1 MATRIA
7 GTDRPGAAG
16 AGRMLRPAVAVALAV
31 AAALGVAV
39 SPAAAQP
46 AAEGTRTAAGQAAP
60 AVLDA
65 PATYRAV
72 LDRYCVACHNER
84 TLTANLALDAVDVA
98 HVGDAAELWEKVLE
112 KLRTRAMPP
121 PRRPRPADET
131 YDLFAGWL
139 ETELDGAAAARPNPG
154 RPTIHR
160 LNRLEYRNAVRDLLG
175 LRVDVDAML
184 PADDLAYGFD
194 NNADILTIA
203 PGMLERYM
211 SAARRIG
218 RLAVGD
224 SAIDADVVRH
234 PVSSLLV
241 QRDRLGEE
249 APFGSRGGAAI
260 SHHFPLDGEYVVRL
274 ALQGN
279 RGRREPQEIDV
290 RIDGVRA
297 ALLPAG
303 QERGGATRGMP
314 TGDDALAVRIPVRAG
329 TRVVSVSFLKR
340 TGVPEGVA
348 PERLPP
354 WTFSTGRGYIE
365 PMALDNVEIEGPY
378 RPRPGPA
385 GPGAGPAVSR
395 DRIFTCRPAGPED
408 EEACANAI
416 LTTLARR
423 AFRRPVTGGDLEVL
437 DSFYREGRRAG
448 GFERGIQRA
457 IESLLVDPEFLFRI
471 ERDPEDAAPGSAYRL
486 SDIELAS
493 RLSFFLWSS
502 IPDDELLDAAEAGRL
517 RDPAV
522 LERQVRRMLADER
535 SRVLVDSF
543 AAQWLH
549 LRRMRTV
556 TPDVLAFP
564 GFDDNL
570 RDALVRETELLIESQ
585 VREDRSVVDLLTADY
600 TFVNE
605 RLARHYGIP
614 GVYGSRFRRVALGDG
629 ARRGLLGHGSILTV
643 TSLATRTS
651 PVVRGKWVLENILGT
666 PPPPPPPDVPD
677 LPEREAGEAPRSMRA
692 RLEAHRANPV
702 CSACHA
708 RMDPLGFALE
718 HFDAVGKWRAAE
730 AGVPIDA
737 SGALPDGTTFD
748 GLPGLRGVLL
758 ERRGEFVTT
767 VAEKLLTYA
776 LGRGI
781 EHYDRP
787 AIRAVVRDAAADGYR
802 WSALVLGVA
811 RSLPFQMRRA
821 ES

>member
-1 MATRIA
+1 MRTRLA
-7 GTDRPGAAG
+7 SA
-16 AGRMLRPAVAVALAV
+16 LRVV
-31 AAALGVAV
+31 AALGLATAAPVGAQ
-39 SPAAAQP
+39 SSAAQAELRAAGGPAAP
-46 AAEGTRTAAGQAAP
+46 VPDAEN
-60 AVLDA
+60 
-65 PATYRAV
+65 YRAV

-84 TLTANLALDAVDVA
+84 TLTANLALDAVDLA
-98 HVGDAAELWEKVLE
+98 HAGDAAEVWEKVLE

-131 YDLFAGWL
+131 YDGFAGWL
-139 ETELDGAAAARPNPG
+139 EAELDDAAAARPNPG

-160 LNRLEYRNAVRDLLG
+160 LNRLEYANAVRDLLG
-175 LRVDVDAML
+175 LTVDVDSML

-224 SAIDADVVRH
+224 AAIDADVVRY

-241 QRDRLGEE
+241 QRDRMSEE
-249 APFGSRGGAAI
+249 MPFGSRGGAAVT
-260 SHHFPLDGEYVVRL
+260 HHFPLDGEYVVRL
-274 ALQGN
+274 TLQGN
-279 RGRREPQEIDV
+279 GGRREPQEIDV

-297 ALLPAG
+297 GLLRAG
-303 QERGGATRGMP
+303 RGRGGATRGMP

-329 TRVVSVSFLKR
+329 TRIVSVSFLKR
-340 TGVPEGVA
+340 TGVTEGVA
-348 PERLPP
+348 PERLPL
-354 WTFSTGRGYIE
+354 WTFSTGRGYVE
-365 PMALDNVEIEGPY
+365 PMALDSVGIEGPY
-378 RPRPGPA
+378 RPASANRARGI
-385 GPGAGPAVSR
+385 GRGAGPTASR
-395 DRIFTCRPAGPED
+395 ERIFTCRPAGPDD
-408 EEACANAI
+408 EEACATEI
-416 LTTLARR
+416 LATLARR
-423 AFRRPVTGGDLEVL
+423 AYRRPVTDDDLDVL
-437 DSFYREGRRAG
+437 HAFYGEGRRAG
-448 GFERGIQRA
+448 GFEGGVQRA

-471 ERDPEDAAPGSAYRL
+471 ERDPEDAEPGSPYRL
-486 SDIELAS
+486 SDVELAS

-517 RDPAV
+517 RNPAV
-522 LERQVRRMLADER
+522 LEQQVRRMLADER

-556 TPDVLAFP
+556 APDVQAFP

-570 RDALVRETELLIESQ
+570 RDALVRETELFVESQ
-585 VREDRSVVDLLTADY
+585 IRGDRSVVDLLTADY
-600 TFVNE
+600 TFANG

-677 LPEREAGEAPRSMRA
+677 LPEREAGEAPRSLRA
-692 RLEAHRANPV
+692 RLEAHRENPV

-718 HFDAVGKWRAAE
+718 HFDAVGKWRDAE
-730 AGVPIDA
+730 GGVPVDA

-748 GLPGLRGVLL
+748 GLPGLRDVLL
-758 ERRGEFVTT
+758 ARQDEFVTT

-787 AIRAVVRDAAADGYR
+787 AIRAIVREAAADGYR
-802 WSALVLGVA
+802 WSSLVLGVA